1 MAKTFRIYILLTSGQ
16 SGYAL
21 LLLYV
26 VVNNTLLSI
35 LIQYGLFNPSSRRSK
50 TKFQFSLNTFKWL
63 SNTYGNNIYIKK
75 FSYKIT
81 YFSAEKNILSV

>member
-1 MAKTFRIYILLTSGQ
+1 MAKTFRIYILLTPGQ

-26 VVNNTLLSI
+26 VVNNNLLSI

-50 TKFQFSLNTFKWL
+50 TKFQFSLNTFNWL
-63 SNTYGNNIYIKK
+63 SNTNGNNIYIKII
-75 FSYKIT
+75 SYKIN